1 MKGENKK
8 RLARIIRDTSR
19 VDVNPDSM
27 FDIQAKRIQE
37 YKRLLINVMH
47 IMHDCLRLVE
57 DEKDPLV
64 ARTYVFAGEAA
75 PGYWAAKQGLFH
87 WIFNVILDGGDEY
100 FHLADLESY
109 IQTHERAAED
119 YKDTGLWAKKA
130 ILDAARM
137 GKFSSD
143 RS

>member
-1 MKGENKK
+1 
-8 RLARIIRDTSR
+8 
-19 VDVNPDSM
+19 M